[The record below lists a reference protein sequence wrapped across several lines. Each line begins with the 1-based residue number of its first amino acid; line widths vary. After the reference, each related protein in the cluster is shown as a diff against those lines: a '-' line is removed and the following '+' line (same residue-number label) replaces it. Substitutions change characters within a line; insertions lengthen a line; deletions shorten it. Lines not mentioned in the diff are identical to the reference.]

1 MNCKSAPSV
10 FFACIYYRFYCDLVG
25 SYHGSVL
32 RQSRQRF
39 RSNITSSE
47 LLCGI
52 TTMVLLTSL
61 FIYKLTKVQRSITD
75 ATSGECKN
83 LMSTVTKT
91 FILTAASVI
100 SYILMDAAYIGQIND
115 IWGRG
120 SVVAL
125 LLDHILF
132 ALDLVTNFLSIFL
145 GFSYNLHYYMALC
158 GKCHPKCMICL
169 VKEEKINAKADVVED
184 TEYQDMINL

>member
-1 MNCKSAPSV
+1 MDCKSAPSV
-10 FFACIYYRFYCDLVG
+10 FCMYILSFYCVLVG

-100 SYILMDAAYIGQIND
+100 SYILMDAAYIGQMTYGAEVVLWHCYWIIFCLCWILAPIFVD
-115 IWGRG
+115 ISW
-120 SVVAL
+120 
-125 LLDHILF
+125 
-132 ALDLVTNFLSIFL
+132 IFL
-145 GFSYNLHYYMALC
+145 
-158 GKCHPKCMICL
+158 
-169 VKEEKINAKADVVED
+169 
-184 TEYQDMINL
+184 